1 MLRFSETGQE
11 SKQRCF
17 GEEELN
23 IAAFMAGHENPN
35 DANATQILREE
46 ETGQDLS
53 PWVSIPVITSCT

>member
-1 MLRFSETGQE
+1 MAFFGNWTGV
-11 SKQRCF
+11 KTCF
-17 GEEELN
+17 GKEELN